1 MKTSLFVMLFVLFS
15 FFAEGARGVVINGSQ
30 YANGSSAYI
39 GCGEGQ
45 IIQVAAWT
53 TTNSPITIL
62 AEIPTYPPGWTGTP
76 CGVNCTSLT
85 TNFSSGGLLRFKYQ
99 TLSGESEW
107 VEVYISRNP
116 LNHLINGPN
125 LVCTTTAT
133 FTFSG
138 SFYSG
143 SPSWSSSNTSVLTIN
158 SSTGVA
164 TVHGSGPVTITATVN
179 TGCGVPFPTSRTI
192 HVGKPTMTDLQV
204 STFMCNGA
212 AQELTATISGS
223 PTFRQWAVTSG
234 NSSNAYLTDY
244 GNGRCYFNSYVN
256 DCYGL
261 QIQMTNACGS
271 SLDGVTICVDNCG
284 ARYTVFPNPAN
295 DFIDLRIANFRNSKA
310 LPNQINLYSEGSQVS
325 IKALTNEQIAK
336 NIDNMGVLRIPVE
349 GVPRGTYYL
358 HILSGDQTE
367 KKIEKVRIEID

>member
-1 MKTSLFVMLFVLFS
+1 MKKALLFLLALSFS
-15 FFAEGARGVVINGSQ
+15 ASIQAARGIIINGAIYNS
-30 YANGSSAYI
+30 GETAYI
-39 GCGEGQ
+39 GCGENQNVQ
-45 IIQVAAWT
+45 INAWT
-53 TTNSPITIL
+53 STTNSPLTIL
-62 AEIPTYPPGWTGTP
+62 AGITLPSGWTSSY
-76 CGVNCTSLT
+76 CGNNCSNLT
-85 TNFSSGGLLRFKYQ
+85 TNASSGGLLKFQYLS
-99 TLSGESEW
+99 TSGEQEW
-107 VEVYISRNP
+107 VQVTISRTP
-116 LNHLINGPN
+116 LNHLINGPAT
-125 LVCTTTAT
+125 VCSSTAT
-133 FTFSG
+133 YTFSG
-138 SFYSG
+138 SFYTG

-179 TGCGVPFPTSRTI
+179 TACGPFPTSRAV
-192 HVGKPTMTDLQV
+192 HVGKPTITALQV

-234 NSSNAYLTDY
+234 NASNAYLTDY

-295 DFIDLRIANFRNSKA
+295 DFIDLKIENFRNSKA
-310 LPNQINLYSEGSQVS
+310 MPNQINLYSEGSQAS

-336 NIDNMGVLRIPVE
+336 NINNIGVLRIPVN
-349 GVPRGTYYL
+349 GVPKGTYYL
-358 HILSGDQTE
+358 HILSSDQNGN
-367 KKIEKVRIEID
+367 KIEKVRVAID